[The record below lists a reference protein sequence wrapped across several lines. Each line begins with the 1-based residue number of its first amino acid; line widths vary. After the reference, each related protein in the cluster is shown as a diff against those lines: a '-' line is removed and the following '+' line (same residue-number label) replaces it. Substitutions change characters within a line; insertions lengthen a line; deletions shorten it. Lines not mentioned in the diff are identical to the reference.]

1 MEKKEYFIQSET
13 ISYNSGKTAGTV
25 FKEIILNSSYD
36 RCIGI
41 AVLESKGGGIP
52 VYRIGLDDKDKQYIS
67 VVHKDMLLSDK
78 TAGMSIKQRFL
89 PQNIKAAGHRV
100 KVATAIPVN
109 LVDDLEYD
117 FVFLLEREPQK
128 Q

>member
-41 AVLESKGGGIP
+41 AVLESKDGGIP
-52 VYRIGLDDKDKQYIS
+52 AYRIGLDDKDKQYIS

>member
-13 ISYNSGKTAGTV
+13 ITYNTGKTAGTV
-25 FKEIILNSSYD
+25 YEEITLNSAYE
-36 RCIGI
+36 RCIGV
-41 AVLESKGGGIP
+41 AVLETKGGGIP
-52 VYRIGLDDKDKQYIS
+52 TYRIGLDDKDKQYIS
-67 VVHKDMLLSDK
+67 VVHKDLLLSDK
-78 TAGMSIKQRFL
+78 TAGMSLKQRFL
-89 PQNIKAAGHRV
+89 PQNIKAAGHKV
-100 KVATAIPVN
+100 KVATSIPVN